1 MNCPSRAVLFL
12 SRDLKPPYLKPNC
25 IFNTHFSFFVLF
37 FPKEYM
43 LKIPDLKII
52 RVYGDR
58 REQAEFPIPNKRQP
72 LKNSTDDNNQILNED
87 DELKAV
93 SLHHVIRRNPCPFA
107 AELREYERKFDDDR
121 KNDRRTSDKEVH
133 DYREVR
139 IVPFKDTVLISKR
152 RSSRIITPRFGSRT
166 TMT

>member
-1 MNCPSRAVLFL
+1 
-12 SRDLKPPYLKPNC
+12 
-25 IFNTHFSFFVLF
+25 
-37 FPKEYM
+37 M

-72 LKNSTDDNNQILNED
+72 LKNSTDDNNQISNED

-93 SLHHVIRRNPCPFA
+93 SLHHVIRRSPCPFA
-107 AELREYERKFDDDR
+107 AELGEYERKFDDDR
-121 KNDRRTSDKEVH
+121 KNNRRTSDKEVQ

-139 IVPFKDTVLISKR
+139 IVFLLGDSCDFNASEL
-152 RSSRIITPRFGSRT
+152 
-166 TMT
+166 